1 MNKKIISFFLSILIA
16 ISSLTSINYIVY
28 AQETNFKSIIETNP
42 LYDEIVDKK
51 TLISSIDNDNV
62 KIYNNIFSVSEN
74 AQIKQSN
81 FKESDILET
90 ITDASLF
97 LKNEMINRENCI
109 VVKIKSKETDVNK
122 LVKEIFYN
130 CFSPTL
136 TDKTQDG
143 DYLKWHW
150 GGYKAS
156 GMISNLID
164 SKLYSIVYEIGYYT
178 TAEEESAVTK
188 KINET
193 INNLDLNNGSD
204 YIKIKKIHDF
214 VCDTIQYDYINVSN
228 TDYKYQFT
236 TYGALF
242 NGRAVCQGYAT
253 LFYRLCRE
261 VGIPVRII
269 TSSNHAWN
277 IVKIDNKYYNI
288 DCTWDDS
295 DKDTPG
301 IPTGDYWSNIIVY
314 KWFLNGSDDFP
325 NHIRQEEYTTDE
337 FNTEYPMAQTTYV
350 CEHKNIEWVY
360 PENAT
365 CTKGFEKKQICT
377 NCEKEYAKETIPAGT
392 NHKFK
397 ASVVSPTCSSE
408 GYTHYTCINC
418 NYSYAS
424 DYTNTVNHKY
434 TKYTYNNNATCTK
447 DGTQTATCDYGCGTT
462 DTIEATNTALGH
474 NLDEGT
480 ITTPATCT
488 SDGVLTKT
496 CKRDGCNYSETSK
509 ITATGHKFTKYIY
522 NDNATC
528 TEDGTQTATC
538 DNCGATDTI
547 KASNTTLGHD
557 LNNGTIV
564 TPATCT
570 GDGVLIKACKRNNC
584 NYTETL
590 KIAATGHNYKTVVTK
605 PTCTEQGYTTYT
617 CTKCNDSYVDDYTAP
632 TGHKFTKYI
641 YNNDA
646 TCTEDGTQTAICD
659 YGCGTTD
666 TITVIDSKTG
676 HHEIYKSNNNNAT
689 HDVICSICNAVLRTE
704 NCDLE
709 NDICKYCGQNK
720 THNIIGKVVV
730 MEKSN
735 GDHSN
740 NYPISNANIY
750 VDNELVAKT
759 NNDGSFVIQNLENG
773 TYKIKISST
782 FSFDRV
788 LIIDVNK
795 NDVNINNVSLM
806 NCDINKDGIVNL
818 KDTIEFY
825 KGHANNDLRYDL
837 NNDGKING
845 YDLKI
850 YQQFLMSE
858 NSDNFYA

>member
-1 MNKKIISFFLSILIA
+1 M
-16 ISSLTSINYIVY
+16 
-28 AQETNFKSIIETNP
+28 
-42 LYDEIVDKK
+42 
-51 TLISSIDNDNV
+51 
-62 KIYNNIFSVSEN
+62 
-74 AQIKQSN
+74 
-81 FKESDILET
+81 
-90 ITDASLF
+90 
-97 LKNEMINRENCI
+97 
-109 VVKIKSKETDVNK
+109 
-122 LVKEIFYN
+122 
-130 CFSPTL
+130 
-136 TDKTQDG
+136 
-143 DYLKWHW
+143 
-150 GGYKAS
+150 
-156 GMISNLID
+156 
-164 SKLYSIVYEIGYYT
+164 
-178 TAEEESAVTK
+178 
-188 KINET
+188 
-193 INNLDLNNGSD
+193 
-204 YIKIKKIHDF
+204 
-214 VCDTIQYDYINVSN
+214 
-228 TDYKYQFT
+228 
-236 TYGALF
+236 
-242 NGRAVCQGYAT
+242 
-253 LFYRLCRE
+253 
-261 VGIPVRII
+261 
-269 TSSNHAWN
+269 
-277 IVKIDNKYYNI
+277 
-288 DCTWDDS
+288 
-295 DKDTPG
+295 
-301 IPTGDYWSNIIVY
+301 
-314 KWFLNGSDDFP
+314 
-325 NHIRQEEYTTDE
+325 
-337 FNTEYPMAQTTYV
+337 
-350 CEHKNIEWVY
+350 
-360 PENAT
+360 
-365 CTKGFEKKQICT
+365 
-377 NCEKEYAKETIPAGT
+377 
-392 NHKFK
+392 
-397 ASVVSPTCSSE
+397 
-408 GYTHYTCINC
+408 
-418 NYSYAS
+418 
-424 DYTNTVNHKY
+424 
-434 TKYTYNNNATCTK
+434 
-447 DGTQTATCDYGCGTT
+447 
-462 DTIEATNTALGH
+462 
-474 NLDEGT
+474 DEGT

-488 SDGVLTKT
+488 GDGVLTKT
-496 CKRDGCNYSETSK
+496 CKRDG
-509 ITATGHKFTKYIY
+509 
-522 NDNATC
+522 
-528 TEDGTQTATC
+528 
-538 DNCGATDTI
+538 
-547 KASNTTLGHD
+547 
-557 LNNGTIV
+557 
-564 TPATCT
+564 
-570 GDGVLIKACKRNNC
+570 C

-646 TCTEDGTQTAICD
+646 TCTENGTQTAICD

-759 NNDGSFVIQNLENG
+759 NSDGSFVIQNLENG